1 MIAMKRIGAIA
12 AIFVVAA
19 LATRYVASAEDT
31 TRISI
36 DNFSFTPATLTVKAG
51 TKVTWTNRD
60 DIPHTV
66 VTADKKLKSTVLD
79 TDDTFVA
86 VFDQPGTYQYFC
98 SIHSHMTG
106 TVVVVP

>member
-1 MIAMKRIGAIA
+1 MIGMKRIGALA
-12 AIFVVAA
+12 AIFVVTA
-19 LATRYVASAEDT
+19 LVTRYAASAEDT
-31 TRISI
+31 PQVSI

-79 TDDTFVA
+79 TDDTFVT
-86 VFDQPGTYQYFC
+86 VFNEPGTYKYFC
-98 SIHSHMTG
+98 SIHPHMTG
-106 TVVVVP
+106 TVVVMP